1 MSANRNFYFLV
12 ILCII
17 AFGASTVDRAAWSM
31 IQRTDFT
38 VYTAA
43 GRAILDH
50 TDLYQAQNIR
60 GWRYVYPPAFAILM
74 VPLTSISVALG
85 ALIWY
90 LLATL
95 SIGASIWMSAKL
107 LKESHLS
114 QKHYLLYGLP
124 LLSLS
129 VLLASGEMRCQASPF
144 MFFFMIATFYF
155 HFKGQPIASGFSLA
169 AATLIKVFPITLVLY
184 FVLRREWRNVYAT
197 VGGLVIFGLVLPSMY
212 WGWQFNLD
220 EIKRWLN
227 VVGQPAMMSNTDR
240 AGLTNLYEQLLNTTK
255 PRNQSLESLFL
266 SWHVSASLIH
276 ILVGGCA
283 VLMFVVMYLSARH
296 IKQNRVII
304 QDGFPS
310 LEEGLLCSAFII
322 WSLLITP
329 ISETH
334 YFGALLLPLIV
345 LMGYVAH
352 HIPVKN
358 SQNYFFTLGSVVMFS
373 VMVMIGIDSIAVWR
387 PLCIVSLLLWFLCVY
402 FIWRPLDY
410 VKIIEPKGLLS
421 IFRSM

>member
-1 MSANRNFYFLV
+1 MRANRNFYFIV
-12 ILCII
+12 ILCVI
-17 AFGASTVDRAAWSM
+17 AFGISTVDRAAWSL

-74 VPLTSISVALG
+74 VPLTHISIALG

-90 LLATL
+90 MLATI
-95 SIGASIWMSAKL
+95 SIGASIWMSAEL
-107 LKESHLS
+107 LQDSPLKK
-114 QKHYLLYGLP
+114 KHYLLYGLP
-124 LLSLS
+124 LLALS

-144 MFFFMIATFYF
+144 MYFFMIATFYF

-169 AATLIKVFPITLVLY
+169 AATLIKVFPITLVMY
-184 FVLRREWRNVYAT
+184 FVLRGQWRNLCAT
-197 VGGLVIFGLVLPSMY
+197 VAGLLILGVVLPSMY

-220 EIKRWLN
+220 QIWRWLE

-240 AGLTNLYEQLLNTTK
+240 AGLTTLYEQLLNTTK

-266 SWHVSASLIH
+266 SWNVSASFIH

-283 VLMFVVMYLSARH
+283 LLMFIMMWLSARR
-296 IKQNRVII
+296 IKQTTVITR
-304 QDGFPS
+304 DGFPS

-334 YFGALLLPLIV
+334 YFGALLLPLI
-345 LMGYVAH
+345 LLIGYVVH
-352 HIPVKN
+352 RIPEEADQK
-358 SQNYFFTLGSVVMFS
+358 YYFTLGGIIMVV
-373 VMVMIGIDSIAVWR
+373 VMVMIGIDAVAVWR
-387 PLCIVSLLLWFLCVY
+387 PLCIASLLLWFVCIYL
-402 FIWRPLDY
+402 IWRPYNSYVVLDQSRLI
-410 VKIIEPKGLLS
+410 VD
-421 IFRSM
+421 